1 MKYYI
6 DRDGNIDEMLDRPVP
21 RRHNRFV
28 TVSKDSSRH
37 MEIARQ
43 QSFVKR
49 VLAECKAQRA
59 RKDVKHYDYMGREV

>member
-1 MKYYI
+1 
-6 DRDGNIDEMLDRPVP
+6 
-21 RRHNRFV
+21 
-28 TVSKDSSRH
+28 